1 MTPSSAS
8 PFVFVLLIFLPT
20 LLFLTGEASS
30 GEVSFDLEARGVYE
44 DNLSGSAVDAEKQGD
59 FYTILGASFSL
70 DTQTESA
77 YSLFL
82 RGDAARYLYRR
93 YSDLNAST
101 LGIAAG
107 ITRNFGYSLA
117 ASLSL
122 KSRIRDFPGGQRDG
136 RAYGGALA
144 LRHRISFR
152 HWMTG
157 EYEYER
163 NSAGAD
169 IYSYKGH
176 RAGAVLGSF
185 LTRRVVLQLGY
196 SFLTRK
202 YEDEFRT
209 RTVFHTL
216 SSGISRQV
224 AEDLYV
230 QAEYHRQFISSN
242 APETGHSNNIYSLGI
257 LYSF

>member
-1 MTPSSAS
+1 MVLSNAS
-8 PFVFVLLIFLPT
+8 PFLLLLLLPT
-20 LLFLTGEASS
+20 LLFFPGEAS
-30 GEVSFDLEARGVYE
+30 GAVSFDLETRGVYE

-59 FYTILGASFSL
+59 FYTILGASCSF
-70 DTQTESA
+70 DTQTEDV
-77 YSLFL
+77 YSLSL
-82 RGDAARYLYRR
+82 RGDAERYLYRR

-101 LGIAAG
+101 LGISAG
-107 ITRNFGYSLA
+107 ITRAFGYSLA

-122 KSRIRDFPGGQRDG
+122 KGRIRDFPGGQRDG
-136 RAYGGALA
+136 RAYGGALV
-144 LRHRISFR
+144 LKHRISFR
-152 HWMTG
+152 HWVTG

-176 RAGAVLGSF
+176 RAGVVLGSF
-185 LTRRVVLQLGY
+185 LTPRFVLQLGY
-196 SFLTRK
+196 SLLTRK

-209 RTVFHTL
+209 RTTFHTL

-224 AEDLYV
+224 AEGLSMR
-230 QAEYHRQFISSN
+230 AEYHRQFISSN
-242 APETGHSNNIYSLGI
+242 ALENSHSNNIYSLGL